1 MNIIYFIPLILLL
14 LCIIYYYMYNF
25 KYNIE
30 GFDDTK
36 KSKFI
41 SKIEDGKLVGIDIIY
56 SEDYDINNPPK
67 IVVSHREND
76 KENRK
81 VNEKLNAK
89 VYPLIKNNKIIGF
102 IISNGNAYY
111 SKPPKITAVNHVFDN
126 RSVYKTLSDDVQLIK
141 NSVID
146 LKNKIYNPPSSTSS
160 TSSTS
165 IKNTNNIPS
174 INPSTNP
181 TPTNPN
187 NPNIPSTNIP
197 NINIPN
203 NMINTNNITNT
214 NNVPNNVPNNIPN
227 NVPNNVPNNI
237 NNNWGGNSCN
247 YGQHSSC
254 NCGHHSSCNMMTG
267 QSSCPQN
274 NLIIQPSCPQNN
286 IIQPS
291 CPQNIVTQ
299 PYVVESNNMNT
310 NNTNNINNTN
320 NTNMNNTNTND
331 VENAKEYDIQMKPV
345 LDQYEKNREDALKKI
360 KDINIYLKKESDAKA
375 LAKKYGLPD
384 PPAKYKKEDI
394 DKLNKTATTKN
405 KYYSLSMKEKSNCY
419 LLLQDANSKQQK
431 LQDMGDQVDSKPYL
445 QSQIQTYSATYQKAQ
460 DLYNNTCT

>member
-1 MNIIYFIPLILLL
+1 
-14 LCIIYYYMYNF
+14 MYNF

-76 KENRK
+76 NENDNENTK
-81 VNEKLNAK
+81 VNAK

-111 SKPPKITAVNHVFDN
+111 SKPPKVTAVNHVFDN

-146 LKNKIYNPPSSTSS
+146 LKNKIYNPPTTPTSTSTHSITNTNNTPS
-160 TSSTS
+160 TSPSSPS
-165 IKNTNNIPS
+165 ITNTNIPNTNNIP
-174 INPSTNP
+174 N
-181 TPTNPN
+181 
-187 NPNIPSTNIP
+187 
-197 NINIPN
+197 N
-203 NMINTNNITNT
+203 NM
-214 NNVPNNVPNNIPN
+214 PNNIH
-227 NVPNNVPNNI
+227 
-237 NNNWGGNSCN
+237 NNWGGNSCN
-247 YGQHSSC
+247 CGQHLSC

-299 PYVVESNNMNT
+299 PYVVESNNMNNM
-310 NNTNNINNTN
+310 NNMNNTN
-320 NTNMNNTNTND
+320 NTDTNTNTNMNNMNNTND
-331 VENAKEYDIQMKPV
+331 VENAKQYDIQMKPV

-360 KDINIYLKKESDAKA
+360 KDINIYLKKESDAKE

-394 DKLNKTATTKN
+394 DKLNKTATKKN

-445 QSQIQTYSATYQKAQ
+445 QSQIETYSAIYQKAQ